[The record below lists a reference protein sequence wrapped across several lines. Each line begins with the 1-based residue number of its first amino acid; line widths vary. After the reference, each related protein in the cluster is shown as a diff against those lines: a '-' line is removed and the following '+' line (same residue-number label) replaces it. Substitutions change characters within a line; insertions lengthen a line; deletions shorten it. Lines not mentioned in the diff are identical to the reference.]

1 MSEPIRSGYVNWIDG
16 MKMSRT
22 HFLEL
27 QQAVEDRI
35 RDERGRA
42 AYHTDFGLL
51 PGRYNG
57 KPSLDYEITFDGR
70 AKFTLRLRQCRAITA
85 GGDRIEILHGQD
97 TDAPGLVR
105 TVEIDDALMLEG
117 HEFDLLVQ
125 IDSLNME
132 PYGVPNVQESP
143 PRHPFVRPKCSLEW
157 VSTKELRPE
166 GYALNQLIIAR
177 LRVSRNELTHDG
189 EFMPP
194 CVSMASLPRLEEFH
208 AQYYRF
214 LKEAEQNLFKIV
226 IRLNMRDKRTDLS
239 DSVDTYCRAAIGFL
253 ERELGA
259 FQVQGKRMTPRE
271 VVANAASFARTLR
284 YAIELLTG
292 KGKDEMLN
300 YINTV
305 IAVVPGDYIQTMSRL
320 TDLEY
325 EHTNLKEALMRVLEF
340 CRVNRKLLDEWV
352 RLDYIGQR
360 KNEDIFIH
368 EESTRYVPPPPAP
381 APKAAPPP
389 PPPPAPK
396 RGWSF

>member
-1 MSEPIRSGYVNWIDG
+1 MKSGYVNWIDG

-27 QQAVEDRI
+27 QQAIEDRI
-35 RDERGRA
+35 RDERGLM
-42 AYHTDFGLL
+42 AYHADFGLL
-51 PGRYNG
+51 PGRVNG
-57 KPSLDYEITFDGR
+57 KPSLDYELTFEGR
-70 AKFTLRLRQCRAITA
+70 SKFTLKLRQCRAITQ
-85 GGDRIEILHGQD
+85 GGDRIEILAGAD
-97 TDAPGLVR
+97 PAEIGLSR
-105 TVEIDDALMLEG
+105 TVDIEEALMQEG
-117 HEFDLLVQ
+117 QEFDLMVR

-143 PRHPFVRPKCSLEW
+143 PRHPFTRPTCTLEW
-157 VSTKELRPE
+157 APSKELRPD
-166 GYALNQLIIAR
+166 GYALNLLTVAR
-177 LRVSRNELTHDG
+177 LRVSRSELLHDT

-194 CVSMASLPRLEEFH
+194 CVSVASLPRLEDFH
-208 AQYYRF
+208 AGYHRF

-239 DSVDTYCRAAIGFL
+239 DAVDTYCRAAIGSL

-259 FQVQGKRMTPRE
+259 FQTQGNRMGPRAM
-271 VVANAASFARTLR
+271 VTSAVSFARTLR

-292 KGKDEMLN
+292 RGKDEMLN

-305 IAVVPGDYIQTMSRL
+305 IAVSPGDYLQTLSRL

-325 EHTNLKEALMRVLEF
+325 RHTDLKESLHRILEF

-368 EESTRYVPPPPAP
+368 EETPRSAPPPPAP
-381 APKAAPPP
+381 RPIAPPP
-389 PPPPAPK
+389 PPPPPPK